1 MTVSARI
8 RQVLLLLFGV
18 AVGILAMFQMF
29 MRVSGEFPHD
39 YLVMCG
45 ELLVLLAVNVAV
57 IFHFQRYADLTI
69 LAVVVTLALIGI
81 TMITRIDLEARAN
94 GVASSAGSRQFG
106 WFLMGLG
113 VCALMFVCIHDYRIF
128 RRFSYV
134 CMVIGLVLLLSPM
147 IPHLGMTLNGARIWI
162 HFGSHTIQP
171 AEFAKLFL
179 AIFFASYLFDHR
191 DQLTVG
197 GKKIGGIRLP
207 RLKDLGPILV
217 VWGVS
222 MGVLVMQKDLGTGL
236 MFFAM
241 FVCMLY
247 LATGQRSWAI
257 IGLVF
262 FCGSAYAAY
271 TLFTHVQGRVASWLH
286 PFDAAVYQAEGG
298 SQQLVTGVFGLS
310 SGGLFGTGLGQG
322 MPGLTPLGNSDFI
335 YDSLGEELG
344 LVGVLAILML
354 YLCMVVF
361 GILTALRCKDGFG
374 KLLAAGLMF
383 SMAFQVFTVVGG
395 NTLLIPLTGLT
406 LPYMAAGGSSMMA
419 NLMLAS
425 LVIIVNNGANTPQVD
440 ASDSEFQQE
449 ALEVIRNAQKE
460 AAAAAQRG
468 QEARHAQKSLARG
481 AAVPGP
487 SAKPAGEPEYDDE
500 PAIVQTSRQSAL
512 TRDFRNGRGAGNG
525 DAAGNPHYID
535 PRYADEQG
543 EDPALL
549 DLGFDYSTYPDDS
562 AETGNPANSADS
574 GTSYTTRNSDGS
586 KEARR

>member
-1 MTVSARI
+1 MKASARI
-8 RQVLLLLFGV
+8 RQILLLIFGA
-18 AVGILAMFQMF
+18 AVGFLAMFQMF
-29 MRVSGEFPHD
+29 MRVTGEFPHE
-39 YLVMCG
+39 YLMMCG
-45 ELLVLLAVNVAV
+45 ALAIVLAVNVGV
-57 IFHFQRYADLTI
+57 VLYFQRYADLTPLSI
-69 LAVVVTLALIGI
+69 VVTLALVGI
-81 TMITRIDLEARAN
+81 TMIARIDEEKWAN
-94 GVASSAGSRQFG
+94 GVASSVGARQFA

-113 VCALMFVCIHDYRIF
+113 VCAVMMACIRDYRIF

-179 AIFFASYLFDHR
+179 AVFFASYLFDHR
-191 DQLTVG
+191 DQLAVG
-197 GKKIGGIRLP
+197 GKKIAGIRLP
-207 RLKDLGPILV
+207 RLRDLGPILV

-222 MGVLVMQKDLGTGL
+222 MGVLVIQKDLGTGL

-247 LATGQRSWAI
+247 LATGQKSWAI

-262 FCGSAYAAY
+262 FCGGAYGAY

-310 SGGLFGTGLGQG
+310 SGGLFGSGLGQG

-344 LVGVLAILML
+344 LAGAIAILML
-354 YLCMVVF
+354 YLCLVVF
-361 GILTALRCKDGFG
+361 GILTALKAKDGFG

-419 NLMLAS
+419 NLMLAA

-440 ASDSEFQQE
+440 ASDSAFQKE
-449 ALEVIRNAQKE
+449 ALQVIRNAQKE
-460 AAAAAQRG
+460 AAEAAQRG
-468 QEARHAQKSLARG
+468 QVARHSQKNAQTT
-481 AAVPGP
+481 AVVPPP
-487 SAKPAGEPEYDDE
+487 SAKPAAMPEYDDSDF
-500 PAIVQTSRQSAL
+500 ARTSRVPAL
-512 TRDFRNGRGAGNG
+512 PRNGGARGVS
-525 DAAGNPHYID
+525 Y
-535 PRYADEQG
+535 DEEAG

-549 DLGFDYSTYPDDS
+549 DLGFDYDTYDNPPGLDEDSDDS
-562 AETGNPANSADS
+562 P
-574 GTSYTTRNSDGS
+574 DGS

>member
-1 MTVSARI
+1 MKAAARI
-8 RQVLLLLFGV
+8 RQILLLLFGM
-18 AVGILAMFQMF
+18 AVGFLAMFQMF
-29 MRVSGEFPHD
+29 MHVTGELPHE
-39 YLVMCG
+39 YLVLCVA
-45 ELLVLLAVNVAV
+45 LIIVIVVDVIVVLY
-57 IFHFQRYADLTI
+57 FQRHADLTPLSI
-69 LAVVVTLALIGI
+69 VTTLALIGI
-81 TMITRIDLEARAN
+81 TMIARIDLESQAN
-94 GVASSAGSRQFG
+94 GVASNVGGRQFM

-113 VCALMFVCIHDYRIF
+113 VFAVMMICIRDYRIF

-179 AIFFASYLFDHR
+179 AVFFASYLFDHR
-191 DQLTVG
+191 DQLAVG
-197 GKKIGGIRLP
+197 GKKFAGIRFP

-217 VWGVS
+217 VWGIS
-222 MGVLVMQKDLGTGL
+222 MGVLVVQKDLGTGL

-247 LATGQRSWAI
+247 LATGQKSWAI

-271 TLFTHVQGRVASWLH
+271 TLFTHVQGRVESWLH
-286 PFDAAVYQAEGG
+286 PFDAAVYQAQGG
-298 SQQLVTGVFGLS
+298 SEQLVTGVFGLS

-344 LVGVLAILML
+344 LMGALAILML
-354 YLCMVVF
+354 YLCLVVF
-361 GILTALRCKDGFG
+361 GILTALKSKDGFG

-419 NLMLAS
+419 NLMLAA
-425 LVIIVNNGANTPQVD
+425 LIVIVNNGANTPQVD
-440 ASDSEFQQE
+440 ASDTEFQQE
-449 ALEVIRNAQKE
+449 ALQVIRNAQKE

-468 QEARHAQKSLARG
+468 QAARHSQKSAQT
-481 AAVPGP
+481 AAVVPPP
-487 SAKPAGEPEYDDE
+487 SAKPAGEPEYDD
-500 PAIVQTSRQSAL
+500 PIFAQTARVPVVP
-512 TRDFRNGRGAGNG
+512 RNEGARGM
-525 DAAGNPHYID
+525 
-535 PRYADEQG
+535 RYDEETG

-549 DLGFDYSTYPDDS
+549 DLGFDYDNYDNPQGSGDGSDDS
-562 AETGNPANSADS
+562 
-574 GTSYTTRNSDGS
+574 SDDL
-586 KEARR
+586 KEAQR